1 MESLQYYHCTVTF
14 SAESSVLWAAFEF
27 FLKGPIERRCIT
39 MGELENFLSISRFFY
54 SLYDRNDTSCVFICA
69 VLSIGWAARTDCT

>member
-1 MESLQYYHCTVTF
+1 
-14 SAESSVLWAAFEF
+14 
-27 FLKGPIERRCIT
+27 